1 MKELIDEL
9 EEIQKTIE
17 DTDFMSYDEY
27 TRKKNQKNI
36 NLFYNKLDK
45 LINKLKNKQFNK
57 RLEIYFDNLQKK
69 Q

>member
-9 EEIQKTIE
+9 VEIQKTIE

-27 TRKKNQKNI
+27 TRTKNQKNI
-36 NLFYNKLDK
+36 SLFYNKLDK

-57 RLEIYFDNLQKK
+57 RLEIYSNNLQKK

>member
-9 EEIQKTIE
+9 VEIQKTIE
-17 DTDFMSYDEY
+17 NSDFMSCDKH
-27 TRKKNQKNI
+27 TRTKNQKNI

-45 LINKLKNKQFNK
+45 LINKLKNKQLNK
-57 RLEIYFDNLQKK
+57 RHEIYLDNLQKK

>member
-9 EEIQKTIE
+9 EEIRKTIE

-27 TRKKNQKNI
+27 TRIKNQKNI

-45 LINKLKNKQFNK
+45 LINKLKKQT
-57 RLEIYFDNLQKK
+57 I
-69 Q
+69 

>member
-9 EEIQKTIE
+9 VEIQKTIE
-17 DTDFMSYDEY
+17 DTDFMSYDKY
-27 TRKKNQKNI
+27 TRIKNQKNI

>member
-17 DTDFMSYDEY
+17 DADFMSYDEY
-27 TRKKNQKNI
+27 TRIKNQKNI

-45 LINKLKNKQFNK
+45 LINKLKNKQLNK
-57 RLEIYFDNLQKK
+57 RHEIYLDNLQKK

>member
-57 RLEIYFDNLQKK
+57 RLEI
-69 Q
+69 

>member
-9 EEIQKTIE
+9 VEIQKTIE
-17 DTDFMSYDEY
+17 DADFMSCDKH
-27 TRKKNQKNI
+27 TRTKNQKNI

>member
-9 EEIQKTIE
+9 VEIQKTIE

-27 TRKKNQKNI
+27 TRTKNQKNI
-36 NLFYNKLDK
+36 SLFYNKLDK
-45 LINKLKNKQFNK
+45 LINKLKNKQLNK
-57 RLEIYFDNLQKK
+57 RHEIYLDNLQKK

>member
-27 TRKKNQKNI
+27 TRIKNQKNI

-45 LINKLKNKQFNK
+45 LINKLKNKQLNK
-57 RLEIYFDNLQKK
+57 RHEIYLDNLQKK